1 MGVRYFGA
9 EMRRVEDP
17 RLITGKGRYV
27 DDIELPG
34 MLEAAMV
41 RSTEAHARI
50 RSIGSAAAKALPGVH
65 AVFTLKNFP
74 PEYHNRPMVQPFPA
88 PALIQPITQYPLAR
102 DEVCFVG
109 QAIAIVVAETRHIAE
124 DAAGLV
130 AVEYEKLPAV
140 VDCREAVKSDAPL
153 AHIDSPDNIVA
164 RLRVAFG
171 AVDAVF
177 ADAAHVFEE
186 RFLQHRGGCHAME
199 CRGVIA
205 EDRPHHDGLTIIS
218 ATQCPYLVRRN
229 VAVYLG
235 RDEGRVRVVA
245 PDVGGGFGPK
255 AGVYAEEIVVPLAA
269 SALGRPVKWIEDR
282 REHFV
287 TTNTQRDQEWT
298 LEAAVDAGGKLL
310 GVRGRVVHDNV
321 AFVPYGLLL
330 PMTSLTPLPGP
341 YAVPALDVAMDVVFT
356 NTAPNSPIR
365 GAGRPNAA
373 FAMERLMA
381 RIARELDLDQAEVR
395 RRNYVPA
402 DAFPYDTG
410 QKFRDGS
417 AIEYDSGDFEGCLDK
432 VLKLSDY
439 SGFAERRAEARAEGR
454 YLGIGVS
461 SCIEDTGVGPYE
473 GATIRVQPDGKVLV
487 QTGAASQGQGHETML
502 AQVCADRLDVALE
515 DVYVR
520 VADTGA
526 FPQGVGTIGSRV
538 AVNAS
543 TAVFDAA
550 ESVRDKALRL
560 AADRLEASV
569 DDLEVE
575 DGVVS
580 VAGVPEM
587 KVTLG
592 DLAKQLAPMA
602 GGPLPKGFSP
612 GLEATSYRTSDG
624 MPTASGSNI
633 AEVEV
638 DIGTGEVRVLR
649 YSVAHDCGK
658 MINPMMVDGQIVGGV
673 VHGIGNAL
681 FERLVYDETGQP
693 LNNKYGEYLLPI
705 ATEMPPIAVI
715 HQETPSP
722 LNPLGIKG
730 AGEGGTIPATAAV
743 VAAIE
748 NALEPFDVVI
758 RSYPVSPEELCNL
771 IDEGGGPSLPG

>member
-9 EMRRVEDP
+9 EVRRVEDP
-17 RLITGKGRYV
+17 RLVTGKGRYV

-50 RSIGSAAAKALPGVH
+50 RSIDAAAARALPGVH
-65 AVFTLKNFP
+65 AVFTLQDFP
-74 PEYHNRPMVQPFPA
+74 AEYHDRPMVQPYPA
-88 PALIQPITQYPLAR
+88 PVLLQPTTQHPLAR

-130 AVEYEKLPAV
+130 AVDYEPLPAV
-140 VDCREAVKSDAPL
+140 VDCREAVKTDAPL
-153 AHIDSPDNIVA
+153 AHAGSPDNIVA

-171 AVDAVF
+171 EVETAF

-205 EDRPHHDGLTIIS
+205 EDRPLHDGLTIVS

-229 VAVYLG
+229 VAAYLG

-269 SALGRPVKWIEDR
+269 AALGRPVKWIEDR

-298 LEAAVDAGGKLL
+298 LEAAVDADGKLL
-310 GVRGRVVHDNV
+310 GVRGRVIHDNG

-341 YAVPALDVAMDVVFT
+341 YAVPALDVAMDVAFT

-373 FAMERLMA
+373 FAMERLIA
-381 RIARELDLDQAEVR
+381 RVARELDLDQAEVR

-402 DAFPYDTG
+402 DGFPYDTG

-417 AIEYDSGDFEGCLDK
+417 AIKYDSGDFEGCLDK
-432 VLKLSDY
+432 VVELSGY
-439 SGFAERRAEARAEGR
+439 AGFAERQAEARAEGR

-473 GATIRVQPDGKVLV
+473 GATVRVQPDGKVQI

-520 VADTGA
+520 AADTGA

-550 ESVRDKALRL
+550 ESVRDKALQL
-560 AADRLEASV
+560 AAERLEASV
-569 DDLEVE
+569 EDLEVE
-575 DGVVS
+575 DGVIG

-587 KVTLG
+587 KVTYG
-592 DLAKQLAPMA
+592 ELAKQLAPMA

-612 GLEATSYRTSDG
+612 GLEATSYRTSEG

-681 FERLVYDETGQP
+681 FERLVYDEAGQP
-693 LNNKYGEYLLPI
+693 LNNNYGEYLLPI
-705 ATEMPPIAVI
+705 ATEMPPIAVT

-722 LNPLGIKG
+722 FNPLGIKG

-758 RSYPVSPEELCNL
+758 RSYPVSPEELCDL
-771 IDEGGGPSLPG
+771 IEDGGASGRSA

>member
-9 EMRRVEDP
+9 EVRRVEDP
-17 RLITGKGRYV
+17 RLVTGKGRYV

-34 MLEAAMV
+34 MLEAVMV

-50 RSIGSAAAKALPGVH
+50 RSIDAAAARALPGVH
-65 AVFTLKNFP
+65 AVFTLQDFP
-74 PEYHNRPMVQPFPA
+74 AEYHDRPMVQPYPA
-88 PALIQPITQYPLAR
+88 PVLLQPTTQHPLAR

-130 AVEYEKLPAV
+130 AVDYEPLPAV
-140 VDCREAVKSDAPL
+140 VDCREAVKTDAPL
-153 AHIDSPDNIVA
+153 AHAGSPDNIVA

-171 AVDAVF
+171 EVETAF

-205 EDRPHHDGLTIIS
+205 EDRPLHDGLTIVS

-229 VAVYLG
+229 VAAYLG

-269 SALGRPVKWIEDR
+269 AALGRPVKWIEDR

-298 LEAAVDAGGKLL
+298 LEAAVDADGKLL
-310 GVRGRVVHDNV
+310 GVRGRVIHDNG

-373 FAMERLMA
+373 FAMERLIA
-381 RIARELDLDQAEVR
+381 RVARELDLDQAEVR

-402 DAFPYDTG
+402 DGFPYDTG

-417 AIEYDSGDFEGCLDK
+417 AIKYDSGDFEGCLDK
-432 VLKLSDY
+432 VVELSGY
-439 SGFAERRAEARAEGR
+439 AGFAERQAEARAEGR

-473 GATIRVQPDGKVLV
+473 GATVRVQPDGKVQI

-515 DVYVR
+515 DIYVR
-520 VADTGA
+520 AADTGA

-550 ESVRDKALRL
+550 ESVRDKALQL
-560 AADRLEASV
+560 AAERLEASV
-569 DDLEVE
+569 EDLEVE
-575 DGVVS
+575 DGVIG

-587 KVTLG
+587 KVTYG
-592 DLAKQLAPMA
+592 ELAKQLAPMA

-612 GLEATSYRTSDG
+612 GLEATSYRTSEG

-681 FERLVYDETGQP
+681 FERLVYDEAGQP
-693 LNNKYGEYLLPI
+693 LNNNYGEYLLPI
-705 ATEMPPIAVI
+705 ATEMPPIAVT

-722 LNPLGIKG
+722 FNPLGIKG

-758 RSYPVSPEELCNL
+758 RSYPVSPEELCDL
-771 IDEGGGPSLPG
+771 IEGGGASERSA

>member
-9 EMRRVEDP
+9 EVRRVEDA
-17 RLITGKGRYV
+17 RLTTGNGRYV
-27 DDIELPG
+27 DDIALPG
-34 MLEAAMV
+34 MVEAAFV

-50 RSIGSAAAKALPGVH
+50 RAIDTEAAAALPGVRG
-65 AVFTLKNFP
+65 VFTQADFP
-74 PEYHNRPMVQPFPA
+74 AAYRDKPMVQPYPA
-88 PALIQPITQYPLAR
+88 PVLLQPLTQHPLAR
-102 DEVCFVG
+102 EEVCFVG
-109 QAIAIVVAETRHIAE
+109 QAIAVVVADTRHIAE
-124 DAAGLV
+124 DAAALV
-130 AVEYEKLPAV
+130 AVDYQPLPAV
-140 VDCREAVKSDAPL
+140 VDCRDA
-153 AHIDSPDNIVA
+153 AKENASRVHVGSPDNIVA
-164 RLRVAFG
+164 RLRVTFG
-171 AVDAVF
+171 DVDAAF
-177 ADAAHVFEE
+177 AGAAHVFEE

-199 CRGVIA
+199 CRGVLA
-205 EDRPHHDGLTIIS
+205 EDRPHREGLTIWS

-229 VAVYLG
+229 VAAYLG
-235 RDEGRVRVVA
+235 RDEGRVRVIA

-255 AGVYAEEIVVPLAA
+255 AGVYAEEIVIPLAA
-269 SALGRPVKWIEDR
+269 AALGQPVKWIEDR

-287 TTNTQRDQEWT
+287 GTNTQRDQEWT
-298 LEAAVDAGGKLL
+298 LEAAADADGRLR
-310 GVRGRVVHDNV
+310 GVRGRVVHDSG

-341 YAVPALDVAMDVVFT
+341 YAVAALDVGMDVVFT
-356 NTAPNSPIR
+356 NTVPNSPIR

-381 RIARELDLDQAEVR
+381 RIARELDLDQAEIR

-402 DAFPYDTG
+402 DGFPYDTG

-417 AIEYDSGDFEGCLDK
+417 PIRYDSGDFAGCLDK
-432 VLKLSDY
+432 ALALADY
-439 SGFAERRAEARAEGR
+439 DGFAARQAAARAAGR

-473 GATIRVQPDGKVLV
+473 GATVRVQPDGRVLI

-502 AQVCADRLDVALE
+502 AQICADRLDVAIE
-515 DVYVR
+515 DVYVLG
-520 VADTGA
+520 ADTGA

-550 ESVRDKALRL
+550 GAVRDKALRL
-560 AADRLEASV
+560 AAERLEASV
-569 DDLEVE
+569 EDLEIE
-575 DGVVS
+575 DGAIA

-587 KVTLG
+587 KIAYG
-592 DLAKQLAPMA
+592 DLARQLAPMA
-602 GGPLPKGFSP
+602 GGPLPKGFEP

-624 MPTASGSNI
+624 MPTASGSNV

-638 DIGTGEVRVLR
+638 DVGTGEVRVLR
-649 YSVAHDCGK
+649 YSVGHDCGR
-658 MINPMMVDGQIVGGV
+658 MINPIMVDGQIVGGV

-681 FERLVYDETGQP
+681 FERMVYDEAGQP
-693 LNNKYGEYLLPI
+693 LNTNYGEYLLPL
-705 ATEMPPIAVI
+705 ATEMPPISVA

-730 AGEGGTIPATAAV
+730 AGEGGTIPAAAAV

-748 NALEPFDVVI
+748 NALAPFGAVI
-758 RSYPVSPEELCNL
+758 RSYPVSPEEICDIL
-771 IDEGGGPSLPG
+771 DAAG

>member
-9 EMRRVEDP
+9 EVRRVEDP
-17 RLITGKGRYV
+17 RLVTGKGRYV

-50 RSIGSAAAKALPGVH
+50 RSIDAAAARALPGVH
-65 AVFTLKNFP
+65 AVFTLQDFP
-74 PEYHNRPMVQPFPA
+74 AEYHDRPMVQPYPA
-88 PALIQPITQYPLAR
+88 PVLLQPTTQHPLAR

-130 AVEYEKLPAV
+130 AVDYEPLPAV
-140 VDCREAVKSDAPL
+140 VDCREAVKSAAPL
-153 AHIDSPDNIVA
+153 AHAGSPDNIVA

-171 AVDAVF
+171 KVETAF

-205 EDRPHHDGLTIIS
+205 EDRPLHDGLTIVS

-229 VAVYLG
+229 VAAYLG

-269 SALGRPVKWIEDR
+269 AALGRPVKWIEDR

-298 LEAAVDAGGKLL
+298 LEAAVDADGKLL
-310 GVRGRVVHDNV
+310 GVRGRVIHDNG

-373 FAMERLMA
+373 FAMERLIA
-381 RIARELDLDQAEVR
+381 RVARELDLDQAEVR

-402 DAFPYDTG
+402 DGFPYDTG

-417 AIEYDSGDFEGCLDK
+417 AIKYDSGDFEGCLDK
-432 VLKLSDY
+432 VVELSGY
-439 SGFAERRAEARAEGR
+439 AGFAERQAEARAEGR

-473 GATIRVQPDGKVLV
+473 GATVRVQPDGKVLI

-520 VADTGA
+520 AADTGA

-550 ESVRDKALRL
+550 ESVRDKALQL
-560 AADRLEASV
+560 AAERLEASV
-569 DDLEVE
+569 EDLEVE
-575 DGVVS
+575 DGVIG

-587 KVTLG
+587 KVTYG
-592 DLAKQLAPMA
+592 ELAKQLAPMA

-612 GLEATSYRTSDG
+612 GLEATSYRTSEG

-681 FERLVYDETGQP
+681 FERLVYDEAGQP
-693 LNNKYGEYLLPI
+693 LNNNYGEYLLPI
-705 ATEMPPIAVI
+705 ATEMPPISVT

-722 LNPLGIKG
+722 FNPLGIKG
-730 AGEGGTIPATAAV
+730 AGEGGTIPATAAI

-758 RSYPVSPEELCNL
+758 RSYPVSPEELCDL
-771 IDEGGGPSLPG
+771 IEGGGASGQSA